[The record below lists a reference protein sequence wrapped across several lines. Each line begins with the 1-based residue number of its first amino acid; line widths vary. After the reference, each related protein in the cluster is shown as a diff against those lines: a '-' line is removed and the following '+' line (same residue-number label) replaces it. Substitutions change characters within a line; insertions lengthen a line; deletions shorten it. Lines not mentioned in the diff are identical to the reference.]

1 MADVKLIRMSSGE
14 DIVATIVKKG
24 NEFISI
30 KDAIV
35 AIPTSQGKIG
45 FAPWSPLI
53 SKENPVIPV
62 SMNFVVY
69 VTEPDSSIIEQYGNM
84 FGHIV
89 APSQKIII

>member
-14 DIVATIVKKG
+14 DVVATIVKK
-24 NEFISI
+24 ETDILTI

-69 VTEPDSSIIEQYGNM
+69 ITEPDSGIVEQYGSM

-89 APSQKIII
+89 APAKKIII

>member
-14 DIVATIVKKG
+14 DVVATIVKKDTD
-24 NEFISI
+24 ILSI

-45 FAPWSPLI
+45 FAPWSPLVN
-53 SKENPVIPV
+53 KQNPIIPV

-69 VTEPDSSIIEQYGNM
+69 IAEADSGIIEQYSAM

-89 APSQKIII
+89 TTSQKIII